1 MALNKTESDIRDR
14 RRKLVAKMMVRRP
27 RITQRQIRQ
36 ELTEKGFINPDTG
49 EPWSIGTI
57 NRDVEAIR
65 ERARNQMDR
74 HAREWRARELEML
87 RQLQADAWDEGNYRT
102 VVSISKRRAKLLG
115 LDEPE
120 ELDVDMGTDPET
132 VETLLDALEPFP
144 EARQAAAEALDKEG
158 R

>member
-1 MALNKTESDIRDR
+1 MGLNKTATDIRDQ
-14 RRKLVAKMMVRRP
+14 RRKLVAEIMVRRP
-27 RITQRQIRQ
+27 RVTQRQIR
-36 ELTEKGFINPDTG
+36 EALTSKGYLNPETG
-49 EPWSIGTI
+49 NPWSIGTI

-65 ERARNQMDR
+65 QRARNQMDR
-74 HAREWRARELEML
+74 SAREWRARELEML
-87 RQLQADAWDEGNYRT
+87 RQLQADAWDEGDYRT

-132 VETLLDALEPFP
+132 IETLLDALQPFP
-144 EARQAAAEALDKEG
+144 EARQAAADALDKDG